1 MKKRHK
7 IKQQDRTDPSYAL
20 ATTHQKLTSQ
30 CGFLVFI
37 KVLKAL
43 RLKQLAAALFPKS
56 ESNRGYCNGDILTTL
71 IMMLNEGARCLSDV
85 RHLHIESEL
94 LKREGID
101 KLPGVDTLSRWL
113 HRYGKT
119 GIPLIN
125 QLNQTVIAI
134 TLKFRRV
141 KEVTLDID
149 ATTIITDKVSATW
162 TYMKRKGFTMM
173 VGTLAEVG
181 QVIAA
186 ELRDGK
192 VSPKTDNV
200 GFIESCRKLLP
211 SGTTLTRVRS
221 DAAGYQ
227 HQVIDYLMHHG
238 LEFLIRAAMNEA
250 IAKQIA
256 ALPEQAWQPLQLK
269 DGQLSQYEWVARCPH
284 MMYRSN
290 LVFFLIVQRTCKKQ
304 AAKLKKTTQ
313 SRDRKKVV
321 ELYTDGT
328 YEYRAIATNIKELT
342 DSEIVHEY
350 NQRGEHSENRIKEL
364 KSDFAAGRPPCS
376 DFAANALYVCVCAL
390 AYNVFALMRCGLP
403 VGLRRCR
410 APRLRQRV
418 FGLAAKIV
426 RQGRQWQLKLQHAH
440 RNLLARVFRNLL
452 DTIGPVLPD
461 LKIPLLS

>member
-1 MKKRHK
+1 M
-7 IKQQDRTDPSYAL
+7 
-20 ATTHQKLTSQ
+20 
-30 CGFLVFI
+30 
-37 KVLKAL
+37 
-43 RLKQLAAALFPKS
+43 
-56 ESNRGYCNGDILTTL
+56 
-71 IMMLNEGARCLSDV
+71 
-85 RHLHIESEL
+85 

-101 KLPGVDTLSRWL
+101 KLPGVDTESRWL

-119 GIPLIN
+119 GISLIN
-125 QLNQTVIAI
+125 QLNQTVIAT

-141 KEVTLDID
+141 KEVTLDSD
-149 ATTIITDKVSATW
+149 ATTIVADKVSATW
-162 TYMKRKGFTMM
+162 TYMKRKGFTLM

-192 VSPKTDNV
+192 VSPKTDHV
-200 GFIESCRKLLP
+200 GFIETCRKLLP
-211 SGTTLTRVRS
+211 SGTIVKRVRS

-227 HQVIDYLMHHG
+227 HQVIDYLMRHG
-238 LEFLIRAAMNEA
+238 LEFLMRAAMNEA

-256 ALPEQAWQPLQLK
+256 ALPEQAWQPLRLK
-269 DGQLSQYEWVARCPH
+269 DGQLSQHEWVARFPH

-290 LVFFLIVQRTCKKQ
+290 LVFILIVQRTVKKR
-304 AAKLKKTTQ
+304 ATK
-313 SRDRKKVV
+313 SRRRKKVV
-321 ELYTDGT
+321 ELYTDDT
-328 YEYRAIATNIKELT
+328 YEYRAIATNIKHLNN
-342 DSEIVHEY
+342 SEIVHEY

-390 AYNVFALMRCGLP
+390 SYNVFALMRFGLP

>member
-1 MKKRHK
+1 MSCRG
-7 IKQQDRTDPSYAL
+7 
-20 ATTHQKLTSQ
+20 
-30 CGFLVFI
+30 GFI
-37 KVLKAL
+37 
-43 RLKQLAAALFPKS
+43 P
-56 ESNRGYCNGDILTTL
+56 Y
-71 IMMLNEGARCLSDV
+71 
-85 RHLHIESEL
+85 LHIESEL

-119 GIPLIN
+119 GISLIN
-125 QLNQTVIAI
+125 QLNQTVIAT

-149 ATTIITDKVSATW
+149 ATTIVADKVSATW
-162 TYMKRKGFTMM
+162 TYMKRKGFTLM

-192 VSPKTDNV
+192 VSPKTDTV
-200 GFIESCRKLLP
+200 GFIETCRELLP
-211 SGTTLTRVRS
+211 SGTIVKRVRS
-221 DAAGYQ
+221 DAARYQ
-227 HQVIDYLMHHG
+227 HQVIDYLMRHG

-256 ALPEQAWQPLQLK
+256 ALPEPAWQPLRLK
-269 DGQLSQYEWVARCPH
+269 DGQLSQHEWVARFPH

-290 LVFFLIVQRTCKKQ
+290 LVFILIVQRTVKKR
-304 AAKLKKTTQ
+304 ATK
-313 SRDRKKVV
+313 SRRRKKVV
-321 ELYTDGT
+321 ELYTDDT
-328 YEYRAIATNIKELT
+328 YEYRAIATHIKHLNN
-342 DSEIVHEY
+342 SEIVHEY

-390 AYNVFALMRCGLP
+390 SYNVFALMRFGLP

>member
-7 IKQQDRTDPSYAL
+7 IKPQDRTDRSYAL

-30 CGFLVFI
+30 CGLLVFI

-56 ESNRGYCNGDILTTL
+56 ESNRGYCNGDILMTL

-119 GIPLIN
+119 GISLIN
-125 QLNQTVIAI
+125 QLNQTVIAT

-149 ATTIITDKVSATW
+149 ATTIVADKVSATW
-162 TYMKRKGFTMM
+162 TYMKRKGFTLM

-192 VSPKTDNV
+192 VSPKTDNM
-200 GFIESCRKLLP
+200 GFIETCRKLLP
-211 SGTTLTRVRS
+211 SGTIVTRVRS

-227 HQVIDYLMHHG
+227 HQVIDYLMRHG

-250 IAKQIA
+250 IAKQIV
-256 ALPEQAWQPLQLK
+256 ALPEQAWQPLRLK
-269 DGQLSQYEWVARCPH
+269 DGSLSQHEWVARFPH

-290 LVFFLIVQRTCKKQ
+290 LVFILVVQRTVKKR
-304 AAKLKKTTQ
+304 ATT
-313 SRDRKKVV
+313 SRRRKKVV
-321 ELYTDGT
+321 ELYTDDT
-328 YEYRAIATNIKELT
+328 YEYRAIATNIKHLNN
-342 DSEIVHEY
+342 SEIVHEY

-390 AYNVFALMRCGLP
+390 SYNVFALMRFGLP

-452 DTIGPVLPD
+452 DTIGQVLPH